1 MSALSVFQPRR
12 LSALFRADIYNII
25 RDPIMAL
32 MLVLV
37 MALPCATWLWRTEMD
52 FYALNAFGIVDI
64 SVYVSSFVLLL
75 TAVLMGWMTGMLLLE
90 DRDDGP
96 LLALEVTPIGKNGF
110 LLYRTGITALF
121 AFLASLVIGRLLLSQ
136 HFGLQLF
143 LAVLVALEAVII
155 TFALLAMANN
165 KVEGLALSKVLNIAA
180 LIPLMVLIPS
190 GLRYLAAWV
199 PSYWVGELL
208 YGDSLPVTM
217 VYLLALLV
225 HIVALV
231 FLYHSIQKR
240 LG

>member
-1 MSALSVFQPRR
+1 MNIFRVFQPHR
-12 LSALFRADIYNII
+12 LAALFRADVYNII
-25 RDPIMAL
+25 RDPMMAL

-37 MALPCATWLWRTEMD
+37 MLLPLATWWWRVEMD
-52 FYALNAFGIVDI
+52 TYVLNTFNIDGI

-121 AFLASLVIGRLLLSQ
+121 AFLASLVIGKLLLNQ

-143 LAVLVALEAVII
+143 LAVLIALEAVII

-180 LIPLMVLIPS
+180 LIPLMALVPS
-190 GLRYLAAWV
+190 GLRYLAAWI
-199 PSYWVGELL
+199 PSYWIGELL
-208 YGDSLPVTM
+208 YGDSLPVAT
-217 VYLLALLV
+217 VYLLALFI
-225 HIVALV
+225 HIAMLV
-231 FLYHSIQKR
+231 FLYRAIQKR